1 MLTAIGWR
9 LAVAAGY
16 AAGPVGFALLIAWG
30 VQVVAFAALEHRL
43 RRGRDAT
50 RAWIAGVAARA
61 ATLLAVLTAS
71 AVGLVPRDAA
81 VAYGLGLTMLIIL
94 EAAWLARDSVSPG
107 PKDR

>member
-1 MLTAIGWR
+1 MLSAFGWR

-16 AAGPVGFALLIAWG
+16 AAGPVGLALLSAWG
-30 VQVVAFAALEHRL
+30 LQVVAFAALDRRL

-50 RAWIAGVAARA
+50 RAWIVGLAARA
-61 ATLLAVLTAS
+61 ATLLAVLMAS
-71 AVGLVPRDAA
+71 VVGLVPREAA

-94 EAAWLARDSVSPG
+94 EAAWLALGSGSPG

>member
-1 MLTAIGWR
+1 M
-9 LAVAAGY
+9 
-16 AAGPVGFALLIAWG
+16 LIAWG
-30 VQVVAFAALEHRL
+30 LQVVAFAVLENRL

-71 AVGLVPRDAA
+71 VIGLVPREMA
-81 VAYGLGLTMLIIL
+81 VAYGLGLTMLIML
-94 EAAWLARDSVSPG
+94 EAAWLALGSVSPG